1 MLLTMHRAE
10 NTDDLEKL
18 KNIISALNE
27 IHQKMPVV
35 WLIHPRIFI
44 LIKKHSIGVDFHI
57 CDPVGYLEM
66 IYLLEHCSLVMTD
79 SGGLQ
84 KEAFFLEKLRHT

>member
-1 MLLTMHRAE
+1 MKFTKKCLL
-10 NTDDLEKL
+10 
-18 KNIISALNE
+18 
-27 IHQKMPVV
+27 V
-35 WLIHPRIFI
+35 WLIHPRTKHI
-44 LIKKHSIGVDFHI
+44 IKKHSIGVDFHI

-84 KEAFFLEKLRHT
+84 KEAFFFEKLRHT